1 MRNFLKL
8 SILIGLA
15 SHSTMAQTSQTLTL
29 TLAQAQQQAIDQNRR
44 LKIARYKVD
53 ESSYKITE
61 ARSRL
66 YPLIVANGMYAYNG
80 VTRDLTLPRGSIGVL
95 PGTTPI
101 PLPQQDLTLFEAK
114 HNLFLG
120 NVLAYQPISQLGKI
134 KDGVKVV
141 QADVNLARTQVS
153 QAELAIRQGVEKLY
167 YGLLIAQKQQQQ
179 IQTTI
184 DLTQAKLYDVESA
197 LLAGKTDPVN
207 KVGLQ
212 ADIANQQQQ
221 LLQVSNQIEDYTA
234 DLNELLG
241 QPSSTLLTVSPVTDS
256 LPALRPLE
264 TYLEGAKSGNLELQQ
279 ADQTS
284 QKATLGV
291 QAARK
296 DYIPNVG
303 ALGGYL
309 FQNVI
314 SDLPQSNYFLGL
326 QLSYN
331 IVDFGR
337 RRSTLNQRLSQQK
350 QADENRQYTSE
361 HVRIDVEKAYRKA
374 RQAQSLLPIAA
385 QAAQYRRDELKIKND
400 RLAAGLVLK
409 RDVLETQAALTKAEV
424 DLYSAQMAYRLALS
438 ELAQTSGVP
447 R

>member
-1 MRNFLKL
+1 MTTYQKIA
-8 SILIGLA
+8 ILLGLI
-15 SHSTMAQTSQTLTL
+15 SQPVLAQTSQSL
-29 TLAQAQQQAIDQNRR
+29 TLAQAQQQAINQNRR

-134 KDGVKVV
+134 KDGVKVA
-141 QADVNLARTQVS
+141 QTDVELARTQVS

-212 ADIANQQQQ
+212 ADLANQQQQ

-241 QPSSTLLTVSPVTDS
+241 QPSSTLLTVNPVSDS
-256 LPALRPLE
+256 LPILRPLE
-264 TYLEGAKSGNLELQQ
+264 TYLEGAKSGNLDVRQ
-279 ADQTS
+279 AEQTS

-296 DYIPNVG
+296 DYLPNVG
-303 ALGGYL
+303 VLGGYL

-350 QADENRQYTSE
+350 QADENRQYTGE
-361 HVRIDVEKAYRKA
+361 HVRNDVEKAYRKA
-374 RQAQSLLPIAA
+374 RQAQSLLPIAG
-385 QAAQYRRDELKIKND
+385 QAVQYRRDELKLKND

-424 DLYSAQMAYRLALS
+424 DLYSAQMAYRLALT
-438 ELAQTSGVP
+438 ELEQTTGMS